1 MYAYFMKE
9 VPPVNLANKP
19 SEIPSPLNMRW
30 PLAIWNFLFVD
41 FDPYEKKSDQS
52 DEWNRGAYLVQG
64 AGHCGACHTPRGLA
78 WNEKAL
84 DESSDAYLSG
94 AMLDYW
100 SASNLRQDKN
110 AGLGRWSQEDV
121 IEYLK
126 KGHNRFGI
134 AYGTMV
140 EVVNNSTQYLTDA
153 DLSAIATYLRSLS
166 PVRSET
172 GPVYAYDESTAN
184 DLKARRFDKPGA
196 LLYMQYCKSC
206 HVEDGRGYG
215 VYLPPLAGNTSVLDP
230 DPSSI
235 INVTLNGSA
244 RLVIQGMPDSYRMP
258 PFRVLLNDRQIADLV
273 NFIRTGWGNA
283 APPVSVEQVA
293 EIRAHTFPSSDR
305 IEVLKM
311 K

>member
-1 MYAYFMKE
+1 
-9 VPPVNLANKP
+9 
-19 SEIPSPLNMRW
+19 
-30 PLAIWNFLFVD
+30 
-41 FDPYEKKSDQS
+41 
-52 DEWNRGAYLVQG
+52 
-64 AGHCGACHTPRGLA
+64 
-78 WNEKAL
+78 
-84 DESSDAYLSG
+84 
-94 AMLDYW
+94 
-100 SASNLRQDKN
+100 
-110 AGLGRWSQEDV
+110 
-121 IEYLK
+121 
-126 KGHNRFGI
+126 
-134 AYGTMV
+134 
-140 EVVNNSTQYLTDA
+140 VNNSTQYLTDA

-166 PVRSET
+166 PVRGET